1 MSQPETDVSRPQCP
15 NLISRH
21 SRFSLH
27 AICIVSTVCDILGPK
42 LIKKGIN
49 LKMEGTVSSPECPST
64 QSPVSINVETTVASN
79 RALNVIDGKFK
90 ANVSNAV
97 FGRQGVQ
104 A

>member
-1 MSQPETDVSRPQCP
+1 
-15 NLISRH
+15 
-21 SRFSLH
+21 
-27 AICIVSTVCDILGPK
+27 
-42 LIKKGIN
+42 
-49 LKMEGTVSSPECPST
+49 MEGTVSSPECPST